1 MQKKEFYNQRCIITI
16 LYSITTL
23 IKIKKSSFIMKKNVQ
38 GSVERFISKE
48 NSSIFALNYN
58 FICDSSQ
65 EIEWKTLINPSL
77 IK

>member
-1 MQKKEFYNQRCIITI
+1 MN
-16 LYSITTL
+16 
-23 IKIKKSSFIMKKNVQ
+23 KNVQ
-38 GSVERFISKE
+38 GSVELFISKE
-48 NSSIFALNYN
+48 NSSIFALNHN